1 MSMERRAELLLVKA
15 GVNAAPVPME
25 QIADYLGIRIE
36 LADLGEDCSGVLVRN
51 GNRAVIGVNWGHHSN
66 RRRFSIAHEIA
77 HFVLHEG
84 DTYIDK
90 GYSVHFR
97 DLESGSGTK
106 QEEMAANAF
115 AAALLMPAKWVRDA
129 FRQQPFELTEDDSLE
144 LLAKKFEVSTQAMT
158 YRLMNLQLIQLILPL
173 PSSLKLRSTGY
184 TVE

>member
-1 MSMERRAELLLVKA
+1 MSMERRAEQLLVKA
-15 GVNAAPVPME
+15 GVDTTPVPVE
-25 QIADYLGIRIE
+25 QVAAHLGIKIE
-36 LADLGEDCSGVLVRN
+36 LADLGEDCSAVLVRN
-51 GNRAVIGVNWGHHSN
+51 RDRAVIGVNEDHHPN

-90 GYSVHFR
+90 GYRVHFR

-106 QEEMAANAF
+106 LEEMEANAF

-129 FRQQPFELTEDDSLE
+129 FRQQPFDLTEDDSLE

-158 YRLMNLQLIQLILPL
+158 YRLMNLQLIQLI
-173 PSSLKLRSTGY
+173 
-184 TVE
+184 

>member
-1 MSMERRAELLLVKA
+1 MSIERRTEQLLAKA
-15 GVNAAPVPME
+15 GMDTAPVPVE
-25 QIADYLGIRIE
+25 QVAAHLGIKLE

-51 GNRAVIGVNWGHHSN
+51 GNRAVIGINEKQHSN
-66 RRRFSIAHEIA
+66 RQRFSIAHEIA
-77 HFVLHEG
+77 HLILHEG

-90 GYSVHFR
+90 GYRVHFR

-106 QEEMAANAF
+106 FEEMEANAF

-158 YRLMNLQLIQLILPL
+158 YRLMNLQLIQLI
-173 PSSLKLRSTGY
+173 
-184 TVE
+184 